1 MSSDTSVKVA
11 VRIRPLV
18 ESEMNRGC
26 QSIVRKTP
34 TQPQVIVDAGTKSK
48 EMFTFNYAFA
58 PEDTQEMIYDN
69 AVKSMVMKLFAGY
82 NVTILAY
89 GQTGSGKTH
98 TMGTTFSGEMNED
111 MGVIPRAI
119 NDIFASVDEMIDNDF
134 TVQCSFVELYQEKLY
149 DLLSSN
155 PRDQSVVDIRE
166 VDGKVFIPNL
176 TEKSVKSTL
185 ETTTC
190 LIQVSVLIVLN
201 Y

>member
-18 ESEMNRGC
+18 DSEMNRGC

-34 TQPQVIVDAGTKSK
+34 TQPQIVVDAGTKSK
-48 EMFTFNYAFA
+48 EMFTFNYVFA

-69 AVKSMVMKLFAGY
+69 AVKTMVMKLFAGY

-98 TMGTTFSGEMNED
+98 TMGTTFGGEVNED
-111 MGVIPRAI
+111 MGVIPRAV
-119 NDIFASVDEMIDNDF
+119 NDIFTNVEEMTDNDF

-149 DLLSSN
+149 DLLSSS
-155 PRDQSVVDIRE
+155 PREQSVVDIRE
-166 VDGKVFIPNL
+166 VDGKIVIPNL

-185 ETTTC
+185 ETIKC
-190 LIQVSVLIVLN
+190 LIQVIN
-201 Y
+201 